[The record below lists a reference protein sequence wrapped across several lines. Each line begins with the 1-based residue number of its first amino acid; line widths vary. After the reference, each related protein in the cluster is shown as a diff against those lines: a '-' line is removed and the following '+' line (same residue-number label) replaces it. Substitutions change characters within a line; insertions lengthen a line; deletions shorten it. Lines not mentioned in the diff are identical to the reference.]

1 MSDFERILQ
10 KLATGPGPASE
21 QHTAYDDD
29 NVVTMRSGPENI
41 VSLNTMAGVD
51 ETARARLE
59 RSLTQA
65 LQRLL
70 KQDSPF
76 ARTLINEIQPMMGL
90 DEFQARMHAQAEEWQ
105 ARSDALKARLH
116 RVRGASE

>member
-1 MSDFERILQ
+1 
-10 KLATGPGPASE
+10 
-21 QHTAYDDD
+21 
-29 NVVTMRSGPENI
+29 MRSGPETI
-41 VSLNTMAGVD
+41 VSLSTMAGVD

-70 KQDSPF
+70 EQDSPF

-90 DEFQARMHAQAEEWQ
+90 DELQARMHAQAEEWQ
-105 ARSDALKARLH
+105 ERSDALKPRLH